1 MADVPMRRVARGSGE
16 HALPRVIEQVALS
29 AEFDRALEEIVAR
42 WPGAP
47 VEDEAFAAYVRA
59 HLDGERDLLGRLP
72 RLRITELFLVWWAL
86 ESPTGLA
93 AFLATYGQD
102 LANTIACVTT
112 RFANLDARRLLDELM
127 IELFGDE
134 PRALEYSG
142 FGPLRAWLDV
152 VAMQSL
158 LDAAH
163 GHATPA

>member
-1 MADVPMRRVARGSGE
+1 MGDVPLRRVARGSGE
-16 HALPRVIEQVALS
+16 IALPRAIEQVALS
-29 AEFDRALEEIVAR
+29 TEFDRALDEIHDR
-42 WPGAP
+42 WPSAP

-59 HLDGERDLLGRLP
+59 HLDGEPDLLGRLP
-72 RLRITELFLVWWAL
+72 RLRISELFLVWWAL
-86 ESPTGLA
+86 ESPTGVA
-93 AFLATYGQD
+93 AFLAAYGDD

-112 RFANLDARRLLDELM
+112 RYAHLHARRLLDELM

-142 FGPLRAWLDV
+142 FGSLRSWLDV

-163 GHATPA
+163 CRATPA